1 MDDVCDWLEDNGY
14 PETTQQSFR
23 GIYSTAVSCTKNY
36 YLYIGVQRLIVLS
49 CLTEQEMDGNAINF
63 GLASAP
69 GPDWLK
75 DVVPTLG
82 LRLKVHN
89 SLRALCS
96 TNQVGSI
103 KTDFVMC
110 NIA

>member
-1 MDDVCDWLEDNGY
+1 
-14 PETTQQSFR
+14 
-23 GIYSTAVSCTKNY
+23 
-36 YLYIGVQRLIVLS
+36 
-49 CLTEQEMDGNAINF
+49 MDGNAINF

-103 KTDFVMC
+103 KTDFLMC
-110 NIA
+110 NIAQ